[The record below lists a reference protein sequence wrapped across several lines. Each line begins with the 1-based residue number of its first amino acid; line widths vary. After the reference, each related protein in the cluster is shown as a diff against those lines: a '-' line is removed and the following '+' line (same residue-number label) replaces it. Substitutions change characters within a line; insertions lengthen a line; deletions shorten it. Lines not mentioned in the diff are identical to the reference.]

1 MWWRKHMTNVIAV
14 LLALIICTAS
24 YLAFFDTN
32 NPRVLDGQL
41 RGEDGAYKNQFKP
54 GENLYVYRK
63 FCVDRVVT
71 GDVDIEI
78 INKETGEYFYLGN
91 RATGARKGC
100 SERTSITRLPLAL
113 RPGIY
118 RYRATI
124 QYNVN
129 PLRTVVYEV
138 PELEFVVVK

>member
-1 MWWRKHMTNVIAV
+1 MTNVIAV
-14 LLALIICTAS
+14 LLASIICTVS

-32 NPRVLDGQL
+32 NPRVLESQL
-41 RGEDGAYKNQFKP
+41 RGPVGEYKYQFKA

-71 GDVDIEI
+71 GDVDIEV
-78 INKETGEYFYLGN
+78 INKETSEYFYLGT
-91 RATGARKGC
+91 RAAGARKGC
-100 SERTSITRLPLAL
+100 TERTAITRLPLAL

-118 RYRATI
+118 MYRATI

-138 PELEFVVVK
+138 PEIEFEVVE